1 MARQQ
6 SESDKYESS
15 RNCCCV
21 QLETDLTFH
30 DFHSEKKFDGDTGP
44 SASEEEAAA
53 APSHQK
59 GFFGRK
65 DVKRDDF
72 YESVVHK
79 KSKWFVP
86 RQNVDCACR
95 RKYPPVV

>member
-1 MARQQ
+1 M
-6 SESDKYESS
+6 
-15 RNCCCV
+15 
-21 QLETDLTFH
+21 
-30 DFHSEKKFDGDTGP
+30 FDGDKAP
-44 SASEEEAAA
+44 SAKEEEAAA

-65 DVKRDDF
+65 NVKRDDF
-72 YESVVHK
+72 YEGVVHK

-86 RQNVDCACR
+86 DQIFDCSGK